1 MGVHFRWEVIR
12 DYWPLILQ
20 GTLVTIEVTVIAVL
34 AGTLL
39 GLILGLMRL
48 GRGWWWRWPAL
59 AYITFFRGT
68 PLFVQILLLHFAVIP
83 QFNGGRA
90 LDAQISGTI
99 ALLLNSAA
107 YVAEIFRA
115 GIQSIDRGQMEAAR
129 SLGLRAG
136 QAMRYVIL
144 PQAFRR
150 MLPPLGN
157 EAIALLKDSSLLAV
171 IAGGEIATQMNLMF
185 GRILSPWEPFMTLAF
200 VYLVLTLV
208 LQQVVAYLERRYG
221 QG

>member
-83 QFNGGRA
+83 QF
-90 LDAQISGTI
+90 
-99 ALLLNSAA
+99 
-107 YVAEIFRA
+107 
-115 GIQSIDRGQMEAAR
+115 
-129 SLGLRAG
+129 
-136 QAMRYVIL
+136 
-144 PQAFRR
+144 
-150 MLPPLGN
+150 
-157 EAIALLKDSSLLAV
+157 
-171 IAGGEIATQMNLMF
+171 
-185 GRILSPWEPFMTLAF
+185 
-200 VYLVLTLV
+200 
-208 LQQVVAYLERRYG
+208 
-221 QG
+221 